1 MVAPVVMAQEHGK
14 TDVERS
20 RPLSVFVF
28 GAGPTGALLAL
39 GLAHLGCRVRLQD
52 PQSLHDLASR
62 SRAYAI
68 THSSRR
74 LLQRLGLWDALRA
87 HVVPFRQL
95 RLDDQAVDP
104 FVWFRVQDLAPAN
117 RDADA
122 IGWIL
127 DHKPLMQLLLQRLQQ
142 FDCVDLHLGGQ
153 APPAD
158 VGSGSQ
164 ADLTIAA
171 DGPRSSHRQA
181 WGFPFWSVPYRQ
193 GCLTLKVSLRGAPAD
208 TAYECFRSEGPFAV
222 LPLGGTTYQLVW
234 SAPLDLCRQRAA
246 LEPAALLDLL
256 ATVLPAGLSP
266 DVLLDQPFAV
276 PLQLSLAPTLARG
289 QRLLLGEAGHR
300 CHPVGGQGLNLCWR
314 DVADLLHQMERFQA
328 GSMSRIKPSLARLAK
343 RYSRHRLL
351 DLLLISAGTDL
362 LLRLFSNRFWPL
374 LPVRALG
381 LTLMKRMP
389 LLRRIALQ
397 AMSDGPMT
405 FISAPSEWRQ
415 R

>member
-14 TDVERS
+14 TDGERS

-74 LLQRLGLWDALRA
+74 LLQRLGLWDALLSDL
-87 HVVPFRQL
+87 VPFRQL
-95 RLDDQAVDP
+95 RLSDQAVDP

-142 FDCVDLHLGGQ
+142 FDCVDLQLGGQ
-153 APPAD
+153 LAPAD
-158 VGSGSQ
+158 GGSAPQ
-164 ADLTIAA
+164 ADLAIAA

-208 TAYECFRSEGPFAV
+208 TAYEWFRSEGPFAV

-266 DVLLDQPFAV
+266 DALLDQPFAV

-289 QRLLLGEAGHR
+289 QRLLVGEAGHR

-328 GSMSRIKPSLARLAK
+328 GSWSSRGRSFARLAG
-343 RYSRHRLL
+343 RYSRIRFL
-351 DLLLISAGTDL
+351 DLILISAGTDL
-362 LLRLFSNRFWPL
+362 LLRLFSNRFWLL

-389 LLRRIALQ
+389 LLRRLALQ

-405 FISAPSEWRQ
+405 FVSAPSEW
-415 R
+415 

>member
-1 MVAPVVMAQEHGK
+1 MVAPGVMSHEHVK
-14 TDVERS
+14 TDGERS

-39 GLAHLGCRVRLQD
+39 GLARLGCRVRLQD

-74 LLQRLGLWDALRA
+74 LLQRLGMWDALRS
-87 HVVPFRQL
+87 HLVPFRQL

-104 FVWFRVQDLAPAN
+104 FVWFRAQDLAPAN
-117 RDADA
+117 READA

-142 FDCVDLHLGGQ
+142 HGCVDLQLGVQ
-153 APPAD
+153 IPPAD
-158 VGSGSQ
+158 LGAGQQ

-171 DGPRSSHRQA
+171 DGPRSFHRQA
-181 WGFPFWSVPYRQ
+181 WGFPFWSFPYRQ
-193 GCLTLKVSLRGAPAD
+193 GCLTLKVNLRGAPAD
-208 TAYECFRSEGPFAV
+208 TAYECFRTEGPFAV
-222 LPLGGTTYQLVW
+222 LPLGGTSYQLVW

-256 ATVLPAGLSP
+256 ASVLPAGLSP
-266 DVLLDQPFAV
+266 DALLDQPFAV

-289 QRLLLGEAGHR
+289 QRLLVGEAGHR

-328 GSMSRIKPSLARLAK
+328 GSWNGRGRSLSRLTR
-343 RYSRHRLL
+343 RYSRTRLL
-351 DLLLISAGTDL
+351 DLILISAGTDL

-389 LLRRIALQ
+389 LLRRLALQ

-405 FISAPSEWRQ
+405 FVSAPSEWKQ